1 MKKTFQKLLQVKNLY
16 LKFILTVI
24 AFVLI
29 AIAIVL
35 NNSLSDLTNMLW
47 RIYQVV

>member
-1 MKKTFQKLLQVKNLY
+1 MKKPFQKLLQVKNLY

-29 AIAIVL
+29 VIAIVL
-35 NNSLSDLTNMLW
+35 NNSLSNLTHVLW

>member
-1 MKKTFQKLLQVKNLY
+1 MRKIFLKLLQVENLY

-24 AFVLI
+24 AI
-29 AIAIVL
+29 AFIVIAVEL
-35 NNSLSDLTNMLW
+35 NNGFSDLFHVLW

>member
-1 MKKTFQKLLQVKNLY
+1 MRRILPQLLQVKNVY

-24 AFVLI
+24 AIALI
-29 AIAIVL
+29 IIAVEL
-35 NNSLSDLTNMLW
+35 NSGFSDLFHVLW